1 MNRHSLVSTAPNEC
15 NKGVGQA
22 CLSSLPPVHN
32 FLNVQPE
39 TRKSPFI
46 RSQSPDSPGQLWSKN
61 TSQSTFSR
69 SSTFC
74 TNLYLS
80 SSSTSETQKHLGN
93 SLPFLPD
100 PSSYSHSA
108 SGVESAR
115 SPSVF
120 TEDLGNPYG
129 GGDNSGSLVKDFL
142 NLSGD
147 ACSDGGFH
155 DFGCSNDSYCLSD
168 QMELQFLSDEL
179 ELAITDRAETPRL
192 DEIYETPL
200 ASSNPVT
207 RLSPS
212 QSCVAGAVSIDVV
225 SSHPSPGSAANHKPR
240 MRWTPELHESFVKS
254 VIKLEGPE
262 KATPKAV
269 LKLMN
274 VEGLTIYHVK
284 SHLQKYRLAKYM
296 PEKKEEKKNENS
308 EERKLAL
315 SNSEADEKKKGAI
328 QLIEALRMQMEVQKQ
343 LHEQLE
349 VQRVLQLRIEEHA
362 KYLEKMLEEQR
373 KTGRLICSSPSQ
385 TVLSPSDDSIPDSQ
399 NMSKTE
405 ATSPQPSPSKKK
417 KASETEVNKCESPQ
431 KRPRLENKADLEGP
445 NR

>member
-1 MNRHSLVSTAPNEC
+1 MNSRHRLVSTAQDEC
-15 NKGVGQA
+15 DKRVQKA
-22 CLSSLPPVHN
+22 CSSSHLSPAYN
-32 FLNVQPE
+32 FLNVQSE
-39 TRKSPFI
+39 TMKSPFI
-46 RSQSPDSPGQLWSKN
+46 RSQSPDWPKN
-61 TSQSTFSR
+61 NSSSRGTFSR

-74 TNLYLS
+74 TNLYSS

-100 PSSYSHSA
+100 PSAHSTHSA
-108 SGVESAR
+108 CGVESAR
-115 SPSVF
+115 SPSIF
-120 TEDLGNPYG
+120 SEDLSNPFD
-129 GGDNSGSLVKDFL
+129 GDNSGLLAKDFL

-147 ACSDGGFH
+147 ACSNGGGFH
-155 DFGCSNDSYCLSD
+155 DLDCSNDSYCLSD

-200 ASSNPVT
+200 ASSSNPVT
-207 RLSPS
+207 GKSPS
-212 QSCVAGAVSIDVV
+212 QRS
-225 SSHPSPGSAANHKPR
+225 SAANHKPR
-240 MRWTPELHESFVKS
+240 MRWTPELHESFLKS
-254 VIKLEGPE
+254 VNKLEGSE

-296 PEKKEEKKNENS
+296 PERKEEKKNVNS
-308 EERKLAL
+308 EEKKLAL
-315 SNSEADEKKKGAI
+315 SNSEADEKKRGAI
-328 QLIEALRMQMEVQKQ
+328 QLTEALRMQMEVQKQ

-373 KTGRLICSSPSQ
+373 KAGRLF
-385 TVLSPSDDSIPDSQ
+385 SPSDDSKPDSQ
-399 NMSKTE
+399 NMSQTE
-405 ATSPQPSPSKKK
+405 ASLPQPPPSSAKNI
-417 KASETEVNKCESPQ
+417 ASETEDEQCESPQ
-431 KRPRLENKADLEGP
+431 KRRKLEDNTKPQDSE
-445 NR
+445 R

>member
-1 MNRHSLVSTAPNEC
+1 MNRHSLVSVAPDKCNEE
-15 NKGVGQA
+15 VGQS
-22 CLSSLPPVHN
+22 CSSSLSPVHN

-46 RSQSPDSPGQLWSKN
+46 RSQSPDSPGQLWPKHS
-61 TSQSTFSR
+61 SQSTFSR

-93 SLPFLPD
+93 CLPFLPD

-115 SPSVF
+115 SPSIF
-120 TEDLGNPYG
+120 SEDLGNQYDG
-129 GGDNSGSLVKDFL
+129 NNSGSLVKDFL

-147 ACSDGGFH
+147 VCSDGGFH

-179 ELAITDRAETPRL
+179 ELAISDRAETPRL
-192 DEIYETPL
+192 DIYETPL
-200 ASSNPVT
+200 ASVNPVT

-212 QSCVAGAVSIDVV
+212 QSCVAGAVSTDVV

-240 MRWTPELHESFVKS
+240 MRWTPELHESFVNS

-296 PEKKEEKKNENS
+296 PEKKEGKKNDNS
-308 EERKLAL
+308 EEKKLAF
-315 SNSEADEKKKGAI
+315 SNSEADGKRKGAI
-328 QLIEALRMQMEVQKQ
+328 QLTEALRMQMEVQKQ

-373 KTGRLICSSPSQ
+373 KTGRLISSSSPSQ
-385 TVLSPSDDSIPDSQ
+385 TVLSPSDESIENSE
-399 NMSKTE
+399 NLSKTK
-405 ATSPQPSPSKKK
+405 ASSPQPSSSTKN
-417 KASETEVNKCESPQ
+417 KASETEGNMCESPQ
-431 KRPRLENKADLEGP
+431 KRRRLENKAESEDP
-445 NR
+445 KR